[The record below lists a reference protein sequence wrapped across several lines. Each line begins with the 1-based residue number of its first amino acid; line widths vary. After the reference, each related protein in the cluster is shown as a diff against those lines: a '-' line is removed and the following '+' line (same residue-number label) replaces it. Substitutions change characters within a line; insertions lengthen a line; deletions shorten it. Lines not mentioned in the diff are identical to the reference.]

1 MSADPQSTVKRA
13 LVEIRNLKARLEQA
27 EGNLRAPIA
36 IVGMGLRLPGDVSSA
51 ESFADVLWGGI
62 DTITEI
68 PAERWSLD
76 DFYSEDPDAPGK
88 MTTRFGAFLKQ
99 VDMFDPAFFG
109 ISPREA
115 ASMDPQQRL
124 LLELAWE
131 ALENAAIAP
140 DSLSGKRVG
149 VYVGLGNCDYGR
161 NIFNRSDIIDPY
173 FATGTSSSVA
183 AGRIAYTLGFTG
195 PAVTVDTA
203 CSSALVAL
211 HQACQSLRLG
221 ECDAALVGGTN
232 LILTPDM
239 NVSFTKGRMMS
250 PDGRCKFGDA
260 AADGYVRGE
269 GGVVLVLKR
278 KADARASGDPILALV
293 RGSAVNQDGRSSGI
307 TAPNGP
313 SQEAVIRAALAN
325 ADVSAEAV
333 GYIEAHGTGT
343 ALGDPIELGA
353 LQAVFAASRPT
364 DRPLLVGSVKTNIG
378 HTEAVAGL
386 AGVVKAVLALQ
397 RQSIPPTLHFTKGN
411 PHVDWENARIEV
423 VTRAQPFP
431 ANADGYRLAGVSAFG
446 FSGTNAHVVLESA
459 ETPEP
464 TTAAMERPAHILAMS
479 AQGVPAL
486 QATGERLRAAFE
498 GGGNVADLCHSI
510 NVGRAALASRAA
522 IVGRTRE
529 DFASG
534 LAAVHGGEDAPFV
547 ITGDGTSEPRVAF
560 LFTGQGSHFTGMG
573 RDLYATSPIFR
584 AALDAC
590 ARAAAPHCDRDL
602 LDTMFSDDPAA
613 LDDATMVQPAGFAL
627 QVGLVALW
635 RSWGIEPVAALGHS
649 LGEYAAAYTAGV
661 MSLEDAMRVVAARG
675 RGAALC
681 AGQAG
686 MIAVSAPE
694 SVVARGVKAIGS
706 LEIAAY
712 NTPENVV
719 FSGVPAALAEFAQ
732 FIQQEGG
739 RAKVLAVPFGSH
751 SRWVEPAL
759 PTLSAVLQTVTYHP
773 ARIALAANL
782 TGALAEPEEMSNS
795 EYWLAQM
802 RQPVRFAQ
810 ALSAINSLGI
820 THFVEIGPHPALSA
834 AGMECLGEGPTWIT
848 SMRRDG
854 GAWTD
859 LLEGLGRLFVDGA
872 SVDWNGFDRGYAR
885 RRISAPTYPF
895 RRTRHWIDSGQ
906 QVQGSSAIESWQR
919 VTAAADRQSGQGPL
933 GLDAA
938 TYPEK
943 WAIFEQLA
951 IAQTITALHQAGMF
965 LQGESRD
972 FNDIIARL
980 GVTADYRGLVQRWLQ
995 RLVDMGLLR
1004 KEGSNFAAAG
1014 ALPAPDVAAL
1024 WRDAE
1029 RRFSDNPE
1037 MFAYVRHCGKLVLDV
1052 ITGRESSLE
1061 TLFPDGSFD
1070 LAESLY
1076 ERSATMRYINALAAT
1091 AAAEFATARKGNR
1104 PLRVLEIGGGT
1115 GATTASILPVLPQ
1128 RGCTY
1133 HFTDVSDLFLDRA
1146 REKFAVFPNVRFGQF
1161 DLDKELN
1168 VQGYGPGQFDFIVS
1182 ANAVHACTDL
1192 RATLARLRNLL
1203 TPGGVLAL
1211 VESTTLFAWFDFTT
1225 GLIEGWRK
1233 HDDGL
1238 RTDGPLLTPE
1248 RWDAALRA
1256 AGFDDAGFW
1265 PRRGSPAEALG
1276 QHLILARA
1284 PGEFSAAAQTELAG
1298 DENKQGAGS
1307 AQATLVVQSIVEDL
1321 LAAPAGEQMDIMRNF
1336 VRSQVMAVLRLPEDA
1351 PPDRRSRLTDLGLD
1365 SLMAVQLRNR
1375 LSRGL
1380 SLVKPLPATAMFD
1393 HPTIE
1398 ALSTKLLTIIRPAV
1412 AVEPVGEP
1420 ASGAKPAPA
1429 LAVTEVAHLSDADI
1443 EKLLASREVRRA

>member
-1 MSADPQSTVKRA
+1 MSTDPQSTVKRA
-13 LVEIRNLKARLEQA
+13 LVEIRNLRARLEQA
-27 EGNLRAPIA
+27 EGGLRAPIA
-36 IVGMGLRLPGDVSSA
+36 IVGMGLRMPGDVSDT

-99 VDMFDPAFFG
+99 VDKFDPAFFG

-131 ALENAAIAP
+131 SLENAAIAP
-140 DSLSGKRVG
+140 DSLSGERVG

-161 NIFNRSDIIDPY
+161 TIFTRRDIIDPY
-173 FATGTSSSVA
+173 FSTGTSVSVA
-183 AGRIAYTLGFTG
+183 AGRIAYTLGLTG

-211 HQACQSLRLG
+211 HQACQALRLG

-232 LILTPDM
+232 LILAPDM
-239 NVSFTKGRMMS
+239 NISFTKGRMMS

-269 GGVVLVLKR
+269 AGVVLTLKR
-278 KADARASGDPILALV
+278 EADARANGDPILALI
-293 RGSAVNQDGRSSGI
+293 RGSAINQDGRSSGI

-325 ADVSAEAV
+325 AGVSPEEI
-333 GYIEAHGTGT
+333 GYVEAHGTGT

-353 LQAVFAASRPT
+353 LQAVFAASRPA
-364 DRPLLVGSVKTNIG
+364 DQPLLVGSVKTNIG

-386 AGVVKAVLALQ
+386 AGVAKAVLALQ
-397 RQSIPPTLHFTKGN
+397 RQSIPPTLHFVKGN
-411 PHVDWENARIEV
+411 PHVDWDNARIEV
-423 VTRAQPFP
+423 VTRARSFP
-431 ANADGYRLAGVSAFG
+431 AGANGRLFAGISGFG

-459 ETPEP
+459 EASVPAP
-464 TTAAMERPAHILAMS
+464 VLIERPAHILAMS
-479 AQGVPAL
+479 AQGAPAL
-486 QATGERLRAAFE
+486 QAAAERLRGAFE
-498 GGGNVADLCHSI
+498 GGSDVADLCHSI
-510 NVGRAALASRAA
+510 NVGRAGLASRAA
-522 IVGRTRE
+522 VIRKNRE

-534 LAAVHGGEDAPFV
+534 LSAVRDGEAAPLVL
-547 ITGDGTSEPRVAF
+547 TGDGTSKPRIAF
-560 LFTGQGSHFTGMG
+560 LFTGQGSHFAGMG
-573 RDLYATSPIFR
+573 RDLYATSPVFR

-590 ARAAAPHCDRDL
+590 AKAAALYCDRDL

-627 QVGLVALW
+627 QIGLLALW

-649 LGEYAAAYTAGV
+649 LGEYVAAYAAGV

-694 SVVARGVKAIGS
+694 SVVARGVKTIGN

-719 FSGVPAALAEFAQ
+719 FSGVPAALAEFAR

-759 PTLSAVLQTVTYHP
+759 PTLSAALQTVAYHP

-782 TGALAEPEEMSNS
+782 TGALAGPEEMSNPD
-795 EYWLAQM
+795 YWLAQM

-820 THFVEIGPHPALSA
+820 THFVEIGPHPALST
-834 AGMECLGEGPTWIT
+834 AGMECLGEGSAWIT

-854 GAWTD
+854 EPWTD

-872 SVDWNGFDRGYAR
+872 QVDWSGFDRGYAR
-885 RRISAPTYPF
+885 RRIAAPTYPF
-895 RRTRHWIDSGQ
+895 QRTRHWIDSAQ
-906 QVQGSSAIESWQR
+906 QVQGVSATEAWRR

-938 TYPEK
+938 AYPAK
-943 WAIFEQLA
+943 WAVFEALA
-951 IAQTITALHQAGMF
+951 VAQTTVALRQAGMF
-965 LQGESRD
+965 LQGETRD
-972 FNDIIARL
+972 FNDIILRL
-980 GVTADYRGLVQRWLQ
+980 GATDDYRGLVQRWLQ
-995 RLVDMGLLR
+995 RLVAAGLLR
-1004 KEGSNFAAAG
+1004 QDGDKFSSDR
-1014 ALPAPDVAAL
+1014 ALPEPALAAL
-1024 WRDAE
+1024 WREAE
-1029 RRFSDNPE
+1029 QRFSDNPE
-1037 MFAYVRHCGKLVLDV
+1037 MFAYVRHCGGLVMDV
-1052 ITGRESSLE
+1052 ITGRESPLE

-1070 LAESLY
+1070 LAEGLY
-1076 ERSATMRYINALAAT
+1076 ERSATMRYINALAAS
-1091 AAAEFATARKGNR
+1091 AAAGFAAARPGDR

-1115 GATTASILPVLPQ
+1115 GATTASVLPALPQ

-1146 REKFAVFPNVRFGQF
+1146 REKFAAFPNVRFGQF
-1161 DLDKELN
+1161 DLDKELD
-1168 VQGYGPGQFDFIVS
+1168 VQGYSPGQFDFIVS

-1192 RATLARLRNLL
+1192 NETLARLRTLL
-1203 TPGGVLAL
+1203 APGGVLAL
-1211 VESTTLFAWFDFTT
+1211 VESTTSFAWFDFTT

-1248 RWDAALRA
+1248 IWDAALRA

-1265 PRRGSPAEALG
+1265 PRRGSPAETLG

-1284 PGEFSAAAQTELAG
+1284 PGEFSAATQAELSI
-1298 DENKQGAGS
+1298 DENKTDS
-1307 AQATLVVQSIVEDL
+1307 ASARTAVAVPSIAEDL
-1321 LAAPAGEQMDIMRNF
+1321 LAAPAGEQMDIMRDF

-1380 SLVKPLPATAMFD
+1380 ALAKPLPATVMFD

-1398 ALSTKLLTIIRPAV
+1398 ALSTKLLSIIRPA
-1412 AVEPVGEP
+1412 AVTEPVSEP
-1420 ASGAKPAPA
+1420 ASASKPVSA
-1429 LAVTEVAHLSDADI
+1429 LAVAEVAHLSDADI
-1443 EKLLASREVRRA
+1443 ERLLASREVSRA